1 MRNRTAIAWIIGLTL
16 ASGPV
21 TMAAIAQEGQ
31 WEPVEPQGQ
40 WSQAW
45 HQGFHE
51 GVDAA
56 RHDLDAG
63 RHPDPEHHEKFRHP
77 DVGPELRHDFREGF
91 RHGYNMVVEHRMHHD

>member
-1 MRNRTAIAWIIGLTL
+1 MKNRTAIAWIIGLTL

-21 TMAAIAQEGQ
+21 TMAAMAQEGQ

-40 WSQAW
+40 WSDAW
-45 HQGFHE
+45 HQGFHA

-63 RHPDPEHHEKFRHP
+63 RQPDPEHHPRFRHP
-77 DVGPELRHDFREGF
+77 DVPPPMRHDFREGF
-91 RHGYNMVVEHRMHHD
+91 RRGYHMVVEYRMHHD